1 MTDAE
6 RRATAYFEA
15 GCAAMAHA
23 SSIQLRPAVIE
34 PKRRRW
40 VYEKHWP
47 AWADPYSMEFKMRT
61 GRNWLETRVGIFF
74 AGCVAEHRYLG
85 RSVDDERAADCEQV
99 VHALVGFGGSERA
112 NDAWLQW
119 LHLEAEDLLEDTFLW
134 TLTESI
140 ANDLIQRGQLTR
152 ANMQE
157 AVRRELDKY
166 APLVLGEADLRT
178 AGLEREQMAGVVLI
192 THKREP

>member
-1 MTDAE
+1 
-6 RRATAYFEA
+6 
-15 GCAAMAHA
+15 MA
-23 SSIQLRPAVIE
+23 
-34 PKRRRW
+34 
-40 VYEKHWP
+40 
-47 AWADPYSMEFKMRT
+47 D
-61 GRNWLETRVGIFF
+61 WLETRVRIFF

-85 RSVDDERAADCEQV
+85 RFVDDERAADCGQV

-140 ANDLIQRGQLTR
+140 ANDLIQRGQLPK
-152 ANMQE
+152 ANLQE

-166 APLVLGEADLRT
+166 APLGLAEADLRT
-178 AGLEREQMAGVVLI
+178 AELEREQMAGVVLI